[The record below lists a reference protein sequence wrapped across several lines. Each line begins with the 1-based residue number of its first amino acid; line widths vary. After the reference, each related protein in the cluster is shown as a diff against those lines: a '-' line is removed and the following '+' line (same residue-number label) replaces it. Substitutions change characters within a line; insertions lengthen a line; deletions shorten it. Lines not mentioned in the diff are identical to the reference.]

1 MPKFSI
7 DNRTFSSR
15 PVVFSC
21 PKAILLEPKAAPTP
35 APLDPVVPIPA
46 PTKVPG
52 FFRFFPNH
60 KIASVVSGFAIGT
73 LAGFAGSLVGLGG
86 AFIMI
91 PLFASIL
98 LFSQHQATG
107 TSLCAVA
114 VTGAIGAYNYWTR
127 GRLSLV
133 YGALIAIT
141 ASLMAR
147 VGALTAAKL
156 DGKAMKKGLGIWWM
170 IASVRIAYTAAMM
183 FQGAVAVSK
192 AASPLA
198 SASLSNFVPL
208 AIQNWGTAA
217 IMLATG
223 TLSGFVAGLLG
234 VAGGTIVVPVLTE
247 MGVVQQA
254 AQGTALFSCVVPA
267 LVGSFTHLQ
276 KHNVRLEVLPGVLP
290 GVILGATLGSKIA
303 CFLPERT
310 MKVIFAAIL
319 LYSGAKMA
327 GFICRPKS
335 QADAPKQIT
344 A

>member
-1 MPKFSI
+1 VRLP
-7 DNRTFSSR
+7 
-15 PVVFSC
+15 
-21 PKAILLEPKAAPTP
+21 
-35 APLDPVVPIPA
+35 
-46 PTKVPG
+46 
-52 FFRFFPNH
+52 
-60 KIASVVSGFAIGT
+60 SVLPSFTVHSFTQIQFA
-73 LAGFAGSLVGLGG
+73 
-86 AFIMI
+86 
-91 PLFASIL
+91 
-98 LFSQHQATG
+98 
-107 TSLCAVA
+107 
-114 VTGAIGAYNYWTR
+114 GAIGAYNYWTR

-234 VAGGTIVVPVLTE
+234 VAGGTVWLGFLVD
-247 MGVVQQA
+247 
-254 AQGTALFSCVVPA
+254 SCFV
-267 LVGSFTHLQ
+267 
-276 KHNVRLEVLPGVLP
+276 
-290 GVILGATLGSKIA
+290 
-303 CFLPERT
+303 
-310 MKVIFAAIL
+310 
-319 LYSGAKMA
+319 
-327 GFICRPKS
+327 
-335 QADAPKQIT
+335 
-344 A
+344 